1 MDAEMQLVI
10 FSSVS
15 AFLKQ
20 TQYKSMKK
28 ASCAVLQ

>member
-20 TQYKSMKK
+20 TPHKSMKK
-28 ASCAVLQ
+28 VLLLR